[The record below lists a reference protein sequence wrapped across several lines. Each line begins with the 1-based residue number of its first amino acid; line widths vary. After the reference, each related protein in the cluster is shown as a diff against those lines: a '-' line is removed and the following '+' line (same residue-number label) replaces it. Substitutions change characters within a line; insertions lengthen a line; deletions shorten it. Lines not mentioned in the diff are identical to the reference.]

1 MPCSAAKERALAD
14 QQEALLAARTEADRK
29 LDALNQRLRG
39 VAERERELEAR
50 QAQLTAQ
57 VRAGVWRAGGAWGGR
72 CRGRGPAQHTAA

>member
-1 MPCSAAKERALAD
+1 MD

-57 VRAGVWRAGGAWGGR
+57 VRAGVWRAGGA
-72 CRGRGPAQHTAA
+72 